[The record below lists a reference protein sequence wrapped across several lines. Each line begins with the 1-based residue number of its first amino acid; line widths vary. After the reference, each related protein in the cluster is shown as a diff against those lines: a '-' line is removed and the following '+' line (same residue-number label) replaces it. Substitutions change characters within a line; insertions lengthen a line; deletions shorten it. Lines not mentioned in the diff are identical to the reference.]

1 MSEPD
6 AMTQQV
12 LAALPPS
19 ALDER
24 MGIEVLEASAERVVA
39 RMPVEGNTQPFGL
52 LHGGASCVLAETVGS
67 VAANIHG
74 APTHVAVG
82 IEISC
87 SHHRGA
93 RSGFVTATAT
103 PAKAGRQVAT
113 YRIDIVDDEGLLV
126 ASARLTC
133 LLRAREPGTAP
144 GPAER

>member
-113 YRIDIVDDEGLLV
+113 YRIDIVDDEGLPV

-144 GPAER
+144 GTAER